1 MLIQGP
7 LRFSVAQEEL
17 ASGYELFVDFQP
29 DFCALPLEQQSTS
42 FRDYLQEVAQL
53 IAQAA
58 DDRTLQGLFI
68 VQQLAEQLLP
78 YIESGDL
85 ELEETIN
92 IHVRPDSPEF
102 FLVDLLKQH

>member
-7 LRFSVAQEEL
+7 LRFSVVQEEL
-17 ASGYELFVDFQP
+17 ASGYELFVDFQS
-29 DFCALPLEQQSTS
+29 DFCALPLEAQRTT
-42 FRDYLQEVAQL
+42 FRDYLAEVANL
-53 IAQAA
+53 IKEAQ

-85 ELEETIN
+85 DLEETIN

-102 FLVDLLKQH
+102 FLIDLLKQG

>member
-7 LRFSVAQEEL
+7 LRFSVVQEEL
-17 ASGYELFVDFQP
+17 ASGYELFVDFQS
-29 DFCALPLEQQSTS
+29 DFCTLALDEQAQA
-42 FRDYLQEVAQL
+42 FRTYLAEVAGL
-53 IAQAA
+53 IAKAQ

-78 YIESGDL
+78 YVESGDL
-85 ELEETIN
+85 DLEETIN

-102 FLVDLLKQH
+102 FLIDLLKQG